1 MKWASDPEWVPYS
14 VPFRYHPFDMTGSI
28 TFFTGPMACGKT
40 LELVRHL
47 QIYAA
52 QQVPTICLRPALD
65 TRSSRV
71 ESRSGLAYDGLTVPE
86 NDMEAIKSAMASYDV
101 IGIDELQFFPREL
114 VPILDEAMRNG
125 KTILVSGL
133 DTDFRGQ
140 IFPTAIALMSIPE
153 TVIQRSRAVCSV
165 CRQHNATRTQRLRNG
180 EPVRAD
186 DPVVTVEQA
195 GVAVT
200 YEPRCVEHH
209 MLG

>member
-1 MKWASDPEWVPYS
+1 
-14 VPFRYHPFDMTGSI
+14 
-28 TFFTGPMACGKT
+28 MACGKT

-65 TRSSRV
+65 TRTSRV
-71 ESRSGLAYDGLTVPE
+71 ESRSGMAFDGLTVPE
-86 NDMEAIKSAMASYDV
+86 DDIEAIKNAMANYDV
-101 IGIDELQFFPREL
+101 IGIDELQFFTAEL
-114 VPILDEAMRNG
+114 IAVIDDAMRHG

-165 CRQHNATRTQRLRNG
+165 CRQHNATRTQRLKNG
-180 EPVRAD
+180 VPVRAD
-186 DPVVTVEQA
+186 EPSLVVEQA
-195 GVAVT
+195 GDAIT

-209 MLG
+209 EIG

>member
-1 MKWASDPEWVPYS
+1 MP
-14 VPFRYHPFDMTGSI
+14 GSI

-47 QIYAA
+47 QIYAE
-52 QQVPTICLRPALD
+52 QHVPTICLRPALD

-86 NDMEAIKSAMASYDV
+86 RDIDAIRNAIVNYDV
-101 IGIDELQFFPREL
+101 IGIDELQFFSTDL
-114 VPILDEAMRNG
+114 VPLLDELMRSG

-133 DTDFRGQ
+133 DTDFRGEM
-140 IFPTAIALMSIPE
+140 FPTATALMAIPE
-153 TVIQRSRAVCSV
+153 TSIQRSRAVCSV

-180 EPVRAD
+180 EPVRMD
-186 DPVVTVEQA
+186 DPVLAVEQH

-200 YEPRCVEHH
+200 YEPRCVLHH
-209 MLG
+209 KLG